1 MVAAARRRDL
11 LDELVEDVAAAGGS
25 AQAVRLDVNDSE
37 SIRTAFDEAGPVDV
51 VINNAGVS
59 NSKPLLDQ
67 TDAEIDQI
75 LDTNLR
81 GALRVATEAARR
93 MREQDGNG
101 SIVNIASILGLRQAG
116 HVTPYAMSKAG
127 IIQMTKQLALE
138 LARYSIRV
146 NAIAPGYFE
155 TELNRDFLSGPA
167 GDALIRRIP
176 QRRAGRPD
184 DLDGPLLLLAS
195 DASAYM
201 TGTILVVDGGHLVSS
216 L

>member
-37 SIRTAFDEAGPVDV
+37 SIRTAFGEAGPVDV

>member
-1 MVAAARRRDL
+1 VVAAARRRDL

>member
-167 GDALIRRIP
+167 GNTLIRRIP

>member
-1 MVAAARRRDL
+1 
-11 LDELVEDVAAAGGS
+11 
-25 AQAVRLDVNDSE
+25 
-37 SIRTAFDEAGPVDV
+37 
-51 VINNAGVS
+51 
-59 NSKPLLDQ
+59 
-67 TDAEIDQI
+67 
-75 LDTNLR
+75 
-81 GALRVATEAARR
+81 
-93 MREQDGNG
+93 MREEDGNG

-127 IIQMTKQLALE
+127 IIQMTKQVALE

-167 GDALIRRIP
+167 GNTLIRRIP